1 MHTYSLRSLGFQK
14 DLAVIELAQKV
25 TFDDYKRPAAL
36 ALSDTKYRK
45 GLTNFEV
52 TGWGTKHE
60 KGNSHSKLMLTTV
73 PYKDFDECKTT
84 YAKLGLPYAKVRPGM
99 ICAGICNVQNLSPV
113 HFSSK
118 NKEFIMRL

>member
-1 MHTYSLRSLGFQK
+1 MRIYSLRSLGFQK

-36 ALSDTKYRK
+36 ALPTTEYGK

-99 ICAGICNVQNLSPV
+99 ICAGIFHSQNLFPV
-113 HFSSK
+113 HF
-118 NKEFIMRL
+118 I

>member
-1 MHTYSLRSLGFQK
+1 MHICSLRSLGFQR

-36 ALSDTKYRK
+36 ALPDTKYRK

-73 PYKDFDECKTT
+73 PYKEFDECKTT

-99 ICAGICNVQNLSPV
+99 ICAGILNAEIYALLI
-113 HFSSK
+113 SSQK
-118 NKEFIMRL
+118 L

>member
-14 DLAVIELAQKV
+14 DLAVLELAQKV

-99 ICAGICNVQNLSPV
+99 ICAGICNVRNLNPV
-113 HFSSK
+113 HFSY
-118 NKEFIMRL
+118 KEFIMRL

>member
-99 ICAGICNVQNLSPV
+99 ICAGICNVQNLNPV

-118 NKEFIMRL
+118 IYHEVMI